1 MGHTCSVSAEYS
13 VSASHFGPRPRCL
26 SGADFQYSATICSI
40 FKTVELRTI
49 FTTQDPTWDGVDITI
64 WSQAELSL
72 GILIASLPPLRKA
85 LISVFQRILPSTLTG
100 SRKTPLYG
108 QGYGQGH
115 SASGNVI
122 MDNLRG
128 SKAYHSRIHGESVL
142 DADDD
147 SDRAILE
154 EGTHTGSG
162 IMKSM
167 TVTVKKASAE
177 PSISGGEPQAPWP
190 LATHMSHS

>member
-1 MGHTCSVSAEYS
+1 MTN
-13 VSASHFGPRPRCL
+13 
-26 SGADFQYSATICSI
+26 
-40 FKTVELRTI
+40 
-49 FTTQDPTWDGVDITI
+49 
-64 WSQAELSL
+64 
-72 GILIASLPPLRKA
+72 
-85 LISVFQRILPSTLTG
+85 

-115 SASGNVI
+115 SGNGNVI

-128 SKAYHSRIHGESVL
+128 SKAYHSRRHGESVL

-154 EGTHTGSG
+154 DGGHQGPG

-167 TVTVKKASAE
+167 TVTVKEASAE
-177 PSISGGEPQAPWP
+177 PNR
-190 LATHMSHS
+190 L